1 MHALQLQLVLL
12 QLIIA
17 SYRLARS
24 RVCICHI
31 ASAYSQFMG
40 SLTIFAQRHVI
51 ALAYVKAITPLR
63 VNSGLATR
71 DYFMGCSQLAN
82 QLHNYIKIL
91 AIQLATQLHLNIQLQ
106 LHCIIFFTF
115 QLSFSNML
123 LLVKFTKSELMLVEL
138 QCKNIPAKKS
148 LLKQILVND

>member
-17 SYRLARS
+17 RYRLA

-40 SLTIFAQRHVI
+40 SLTIFAQGHVI

-71 DYFMGCSQLAN
+71 DYFMGCSQLASSTTILKY
-82 QLHNYIKIL
+82 QLY
-91 AIQLATQLHLNIQLQ
+91 IQLATQLHLNIQLQ
-106 LHCIIFFTF
+106 LHCIIFFTI

-138 QCKNIPAKKS
+138 QWKNLPAKKS
-148 LLKQILVND
+148 LLKQILVNG

>member
-40 SLTIFAQRHVI
+40 SLTIFAQGHVI

-63 VNSGLATR
+63 VNSCLATR
-71 DYFMGCSQLAN
+71 DYFMGCSQLASSTTILKY
-82 QLHNYIKIL
+82 QLYIVSYV
-91 AIQLATQLHLNIQLQ
+91 NIQLQ

-138 QCKNIPAKKS
+138 QCKNLPAKKS
-148 LLKQILVND
+148 LLKQILVNG